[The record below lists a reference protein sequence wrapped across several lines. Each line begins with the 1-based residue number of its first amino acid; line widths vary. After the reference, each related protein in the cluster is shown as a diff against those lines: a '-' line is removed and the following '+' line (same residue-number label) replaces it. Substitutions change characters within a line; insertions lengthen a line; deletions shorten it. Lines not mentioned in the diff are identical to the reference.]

1 MVNKLILES
10 LWKESTSSWQLL
22 KSILQVLN
30 FQSDNLC
37 LLLTSLLLR
46 VFLLFLLLCLG
57 RGKGKDSRIQL
68 HGINRLLGLMLK
80 LDQTNSL
87 KKLMKRLKE
96 ERKHLKNNKRRSLK
110 QRNKKMMMTFSEM
123 MTMPQQQ
130 LNQLPN
136 QLSKNKRKKLL
147 LNLSLF
153 SMLKCTTRKKIY
165 KFYLIK

>member
-1 MVNKLILES
+1 
-10 LWKESTSSWQLL
+10 
-22 KSILQVLN
+22 
-30 FQSDNLC
+30 
-37 LLLTSLLLR
+37 
-46 VFLLFLLLCLG
+46 
-57 RGKGKDSRIQL
+57 
-68 HGINRLLGLMLK
+68 MLK